1 MVRAKT
7 NHVNHVNPVKQVRAD
22 IEYRLEK
29 LDWGLK
35 VLETLLTAPSRG
47 YSTVDVQKATNL
59 PYDFCKRALITLK
72 LRGYARQLMG
82 AWKPGDKCRVMA
94 ARTDLAFA
102 EPTPDVLALADS
114 MLTLDKVRLRNFGD
128 GEDRFFNV

>member
-1 MVRAKT
+1 MKKPQRAE
-7 NHVNHVNPVKQVRAD
+7 RAD

-35 VLETLLTAPSRG
+35 VLETLLTAPSKG
-47 YSTVDVQKATNL
+47 YSTVDMQKLTNL

-72 LRGYARQLMG
+72 LRGYARQFMG
-82 AWKPGDKCRVMA
+82 AWKPGDKCRVLA

-102 EPTPDVLALADS
+102 EPTADVLALAGS
-114 MLTLDKVRLRNFGD
+114 MGQ
-128 GEDRFFNV
+128 